1 LATKALKYSTQIDLS
16 HPSLKGHFPGQ
27 PIVPGVVILDEMI
40 IAFRKELGRPCKIQ
54 KIPSV
59 KFLLPLEPGVRME
72 FIFDISNNL
81 VRFTGKCGEKIIVLG
96 QLAYSIAP

>member
-1 LATKALKYSTQIDLS
+1 LASKALKYSTQIDLN

-27 PIVPGVVILDEMI
+27 PIVPGVVILDELI
-40 IAFRKELGRPCKIQ
+40 KAFRKKRGHPCKIQ

-59 KFLLPLEPGVRME
+59 KFLLPLEPGARIE

-81 VRFTGKCGEKIIVLG
+81 VRFTGKCGEKNIVLG
-96 QLAYSIAP
+96 QLEYSIEP